1 MPFPRRMVVAVAVA
15 ALAVPSVF
23 AESRHR
29 GMTRSHDSGRSSN
42 RSFQRDSHS
51 GRSFTR
57 SFERGST
64 SRAPRADSRRFES
77 RDFSSRGFGS
87 RRESTQ
93 RFTSRSDQRSAPRR
107 YESYPDNRS
116 VGRNRG
122 FSGNRGFSDQRFRLN
137 NERVFR
143 DGRRFFGEG
152 RVSRIVPYRGGY
164 NVFLDGWGYPYFV
177 PFSRFRLFP
186 FRIGLFIRFGAFFD
200 PFGFYSVYDV
210 GVPPYPYSYPAYTAV
225 QPSFDRYDRATTN
238 NDLQGIVESIDDQG
252 GTMIVRDDNS
262 RELVT
267 VNLPNDRSIDQI
279 RPGDHVDFSG
289 DWRGRTQ
296 FVADRLEGYDLRR

>member
-29 GMTRSHDSGRSSN
+29 GMTRSHDSGRSFN
-42 RSFQRDSHS
+42 RSFGRESHS

-57 SFERGST
+57 PFDRSF
-64 SRAPRADSRRFES
+64 
-77 RDFSSRGFGS
+77 SRGRGES

-93 RFTSRSDQRSAPRR
+93 RFTPRSDQRSAPRR
-107 YESYPDNRS
+107 YESFRDNRS
-116 VGRNRG
+116 FSRNRG

-152 RVSRIVPYRGGY
+152 RVRRIVPYRGGY
-164 NVFLDGWGYPYFV
+164 NVFLDGWGCPYFV

-186 FRIGLFIRFGAFFD
+186 FRIGLFIRFGAFYD

-210 GVPPYPYSYPAYTAV
+210 GVPSYPYSYPAYTAV
-225 QPSFDRYDRATTN
+225 QPSYDRYDRATTS
-238 NDLQGIVESIDDQG
+238 NDLRGIVESIDDQG
-252 GTMIVRDDNS
+252 GTMVVRDDNS

-279 RPGDHVDFSG
+279 RPGDYVDFSG